1 MYVDF
6 FIFIFSSSEEA
17 FQRFSQPFCLQK
29 LSAKSTTDAMDADVV
44 ISLSDSQKYSITRS
58 FKNGTREFMCF
69 SYIVDQILADT
80 STEDRQKTTYAN
92 VLSSFFRSSDTWQ
105 DLKRLFGKYD
115 KYNTLRNKSFTARF
129 ELVVEDGLFGSY
141 VDLEKEYQPRN
152 PHNLDG
158 KLSVSTTLYAICLA
172 ENLSPEDEELM
183 LDVLNEQ
190 YNYYEANGFP
200 SWGNRGAPAQAAESV
215 LRY

>member
-1 MYVDF
+1 
-6 FIFIFSSSEEA
+6 
-17 FQRFSQPFCLQK
+17 
-29 LSAKSTTDAMDADVV
+29 MDADVV
-44 ISLSDSQKYSITRS
+44 ISLSDSQKYSITRG
-58 FKNGTREFMCF
+58 FNNGTRELMCF

-80 STEDRQKTTYAN
+80 STEERQKTTYAN
-92 VLSSFFRSSDTWQ
+92 LLSCFFRSSDTWQ
-105 DLKRLFGKYD
+105 DLKLLFGKYD
-115 KYNTLRNKSFTARF
+115 KHNHLQNNSFTARF
-129 ELVVEDGLFGSY
+129 ELVVEEVIFGSY

-158 KLSVSTTLYAICLA
+158 KLSVSTTLYAIFLA
-172 ENLSPEDEELM
+172 DNISPENKELM
-183 LDVLNEQ
+183 IDLLNEQ